1 MRRWLAGPLNLGNT
15 DETDEADQ
23 HGNRLSFVPVFT
35 RVEINIPFIRFIR
48 FIRVKRFWME

>member
-1 MRRWLAGPLNLGNT
+1 VKRRWLAGPSWNT